1 MPYLVD
7 GNNVMGQ
14 RVGWH
19 RDKAGARKRLIQ
31 DLARFLAARKAK
43 VTVVFDGSP
52 DTDFPEGSRYKSV
65 RILYA
70 RAGSDAD
77 SRVKDLI
84 RRSTNKRNLIVVSS
98 DRELAA
104 VAAGQGARVVP
115 SGKFRKMLNEA
126 IAASP
131 DKPAQSDRID
141 IDEWLDYFERSEM
154 N

>member
-7 GNNVMGQ
+7 GNNVMAQ

-19 RDKAGARKRLIQ
+19 RDKAGARRRLIQ
-31 DLARFLAARKAK
+31 DLARFLAARKVK

-77 SRVKDLI
+77 SRVKELV
-84 RRSTNKRNLIVVSS
+84 RRSTNKRDLILVSS

-104 VAAGQGARVVP
+104 AAAGQGARVVP

-126 IAASP
+126 IAEGP
-131 DKPAQSDRID
+131 EKPAQTDQID
-141 IDEWLDYFERSEM
+141 IDEWLDYFERSET

>member
-1 MPYLVD
+1 MPYMVD
-7 GNNVMGQ
+7 GNNVMAQ

-19 RDKAGARKRLIQ
+19 RDKAGARRRLIQ
-31 DLARFLAARKAK
+31 DLARFLAARKVK

-52 DTDFPEGSRYKSV
+52 DTDLPEGSRYKSV

-77 SRVKDLI
+77 SRIKDLI
-84 RRSTNKRNLIVVSS
+84 RRSTSKRDLILVSS
-98 DRELAA
+98 DRDLAA
-104 VAAGQGARVVP
+104 FAAGQGARVIP
-115 SGKFRKMLNEA
+115 SGQFRKMLNEA

-131 DKPAQSDRID
+131 EKPAQSDQID
-141 IDEWLDYFERSEM
+141 IDEWLDYFERSET